1 MNSTAAGNISLNE
14 IFKKGALVVK
24 RTFVHLMKCVQVQ
37 KNATD
42 VSGNNLS
49 DWLHFF
55 ASTVVLRI
63 PLFKNFVK
71 PLSVG
76 TQSTYGGAKL
86 LRLPMANSRPF
97 AELRSNAA
105 LDQISSPQVL
115 WTASNKTLD

>member
-1 MNSTAAGNISLNE
+1 
-14 IFKKGALVVK
+14 
-24 RTFVHLMKCVQVQ
+24 
-37 KNATD
+37 
-42 VSGNNLS
+42 
-49 DWLHFF
+49 
-55 ASTVVLRI
+55 VLKIRHYA
-63 PLFKNFVK
+63 K
-71 PLSVG
+71 PQTVG

>member
-71 PLSVG
+71 PLSV
-76 TQSTYGGAKL
+76 TCNPNKH
-86 LRLPMANSRPF
+86 PANIQQTDKIN
-97 AELRSNAA
+97 E
-105 LDQISSPQVL
+105 
-115 WTASNKTLD
+115 SNKII